1 MPGRRVL
8 LYFKR
13 PQKCIFHQIVQI
25 GQSTCLQRPA
35 HCSYPTI
42 YQSQGVED
50 IVVVKK
56 CFMHSWSVHS
66 AYGIGYYLLCH
77 AQTYYYCDE
86 LSTRR
91 QGCRDPIPRWMEN
104 IPFPQVAFNSFFQR
118 SIITLW
124 CMVWQ
129 AKQSLRLLAS
139 NMHPHINKQSLI
151 TE

>member
-1 MPGRRVL
+1 MRMPGRRVL
-8 LYFKR
+8 LYFER

-77 AQTYYYCDE
+77 RLTTTVMSSVRAGRDAGTPSHGEWRTYHF
-86 LSTRR
+86 LKWHSTL
-91 QGCRDPIPRWMEN
+91 
-104 IPFPQVAFNSFFQR
+104 FFRGQ
-118 SIITLW
+118 SSHFG
-124 CMVWQ
+124 VWFD
-129 AKQSLRLLAS
+129 KQ
-139 NMHPHINKQSLI
+139 NNH
-151 TE
+151 